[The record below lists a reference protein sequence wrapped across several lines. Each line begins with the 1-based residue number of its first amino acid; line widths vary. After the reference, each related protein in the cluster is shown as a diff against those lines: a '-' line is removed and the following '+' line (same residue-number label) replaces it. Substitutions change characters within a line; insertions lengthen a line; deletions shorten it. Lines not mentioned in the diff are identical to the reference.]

1 MSINY
6 APQLPIDKGGN
17 NMQEFPAPLKAKVV
31 RASDNAST
39 SSVISF
45 GHDTTTIEIGAV
57 TAPAVL
63 RWVPTTETAGVAPAG
78 SVISDA
84 GTANFD
90 HLVQAGTVRRF
101 VIPIE
106 SRGLNSFGSAV
117 GINRQAGL
125 YQRVAYKSAGVGSVL
140 LTEY

>member
-6 APQLPIDKGGN
+6 APQLPIDRAGTG
-17 NMQEFPAPLKAKVV
+17 MQEFAMPLKAKVIIHKE
-31 RASDNAST
+31 NAST

-45 GHDTTTIEIGAV
+45 GHDTMAIEVGAV
-57 TAPAVL
+57 TTGAVM
-63 RWVPTTETAGVAPAG
+63 RWVATTDTAG
-78 SVISDA
+78 SVISAA

-90 HLVQAGTVRRF
+90 HFIPAGTIRRF

-106 SRGLNSFGSAV
+106 KIGAQQGSVV
-117 GINRQAGL
+117 GANRQNGL
-125 YQRVAYKSAGVGSVL
+125 YQRVAFKSTAIGSVL

>member
-1 MSINY
+1 MSVNY
-6 APQLPIDKGGN
+6 APQLPIDRAGS
-17 NMQEFPAPLKAKVV
+17 NMQEFALPLKAKVV

-45 GHDTTTIEIGAV
+45 GHDTMAVEIGAV
-57 TAPAVL
+57 TTAAVM

-78 SVISDA
+78 SVISAA

-90 HLVQAGTVRRF
+90 HLIPAGTVRRF

-106 SRGLNSFGSAV
+106 ARGAQQGSVV
-117 GINRQAGL
+117 GANRQNGL
-125 YQRVAYKSAGVGSVL
+125 YQRVAYKSTGVGSVL

>member
-6 APQLPIDKGGN
+6 APQLPIDRAGTP
-17 NMQEFPAPLKAKVV
+17 MQDLPAPLKAKVV
-31 RASDNAST
+31 YHSENASV
-39 SSVISF
+39 SSVISV
-45 GHDTTTIEIGAV
+45 GHNTMAIEIGAV
-57 TAPAVL
+57 TTGVGM

-78 SVISDA
+78 SVITAA

-90 HLVQAGTVRRF
+90 HFIPAGTVRRF

-106 SRGLNSFGSAV
+106 TRGAQQGSVV
-117 GINRQAGL
+117 GANRQNGL
-125 YQRVAYKSAGVGSVL
+125 YQRVAYKSTAIGSVL